1 MIMKYPM
8 TNRYL
13 SLINSEDEF
22 TVQLLESLHR
32 DYEVKYKGVDA
43 EQLFEYVL
51 DDSGYLY

>member
-1 MIMKYPM
+1 MKYPM
-8 TNRYL
+8 TDRYI

-22 TVQLLESLHR
+22 AVQLLESLYK
-32 DYEVKYKGVDA
+32 DYEVKYKDVDA